1 MKKAKTSS
9 IIKYV
14 LLALLAFIYLVPVIM
29 MLLGSVK
36 DAAQALLFDLSWP
49 KSFHFE
55 NYKYVIENGKILNG
69 YKNSII
75 VTASATFLT
84 IIFGAFAGIIISR
97 RSDRTGTMIYYYFI
111 FGLTMTL
118 QTASTFAL
126 LKALHIYGTR
136 FAIIAIYVGMRMPF
150 TIMTFS
156 SFIKGVP
163 REIDEAAMIDGCK
176 PFTMIVR
183 VLLPILKPI
192 MVTNVVITAI
202 SCWNDFMLPLFYLGS
217 GKKWTV
223 TLSVYNF
230 FGMYARNW
238 NYVFAVLTLTV
249 APIIILFLCLQKYI
263 VAGMTSGA
271 VKG

>member
-1 MKKAKTSS
+1 MKRIKAGTV
-9 IIKYV
+9 IKYIFMII
-14 LLALLAFIYLVPVIM
+14 LAAMFLVPVIM

-36 DAAQALLFDLSWP
+36 DAGQALQFDLSWP

-55 NYKYVIENGKILNG
+55 NYSYVFEHGNILRG
-69 YKNSII
+69 YMNSFVIT
-75 VTASATFLT
+75 VSATVLT
-84 IIFGAFAGIIISR
+84 ILFGAFAGIVISR
-97 RSDRTGTMIYYYFI
+97 RSDKTSKRLYYYFI

-126 LKALHIYGTR
+126 LKVLNIHGTR
-136 FAIIAIYVGMRMPF
+136 FAVIAIYIGMRMPF
-150 TIMTFS
+150 TIMSFS
-156 SFIKGVP
+156 SFVKGIP
-163 REIDEAAMIDGCK
+163 REIDEAAMIDGCR

-192 MVTNVVITAI
+192 TVTNIVITAI
-202 SCWNDFMLPLFYLGS
+202 SCWNDFMVPLFYLGS
-217 GKKWTV
+217 AQKWTV

-230 FGMYARNW
+230 FGMFARNW

-249 APIIILFLCLQKYI
+249 LPIIILFLFLQKYI
-263 VAGMTSGA
+263 VSGMTSGA